1 MTSASAVAPTP
12 ATLRAARAENPRAR
26 ARDLA
31 QQLGATEGQLVAS
44 QVDGQ
49 AVVRIAPGLDRL
61 FAGFQSLGP
70 VLALT
75 RNDSAVHEKDG
86 PYLDYHSGE
95 HASMVLGAE
104 IDLRMFPRHWVHAF
118 ALTEG
123 DKRSVQVFDA
133 AGDAVH
139 KVHLRPASDVAAFER
154 LVAELRLD
162 DQSDAMEVAPRA
174 PTEVAKA
181 DPSKLDILRKEWAA
195 MTDTHQFLR
204 LTSKLKANRL
214 GAYRIVGEP
223 FARKLAPA
231 AVEAA
236 LRGAAVAAIP
246 VMIFVG
252 NRGCIQIHGGP
263 VHRIEP
269 MGPWL
274 NVLDPGFN
282 LHLRADHVAEV
293 WLVNKPTRHGGAIS
307 VEAFDAEGGL
317 ILQIFGKR
325 DPDTEAWNALTATLP
340 GEADAQAAP
349 QTAAAEG

>member
-1 MTSASAVAPTP
+1 MTEVPVLDPTP
-12 ATLRAARAENPRAR
+12 AALRAARAENPRTR

-31 QQLGATEGQLVAS
+31 EQLGASEGQLVAA

-49 AVVRIAPGLDRL
+49 AVVRIDPSLDRL
-61 FAGFQSLGP
+61 FAGFKTLGT

-86 PYLDYHSGE
+86 PYLEYHSGE
-95 HASMVLGAE
+95 HASMVLGPE

-118 ALTEG
+118 AVTEG
-123 DKRSVQVFDA
+123 DKRSIQVFDA
-133 AGDAVH
+133 SGDAVH

-154 LVAELRLD
+154 MVAELRLD
-162 DQSDAMEVAPRA
+162 DQSDAMTVTPRA
-174 PTEVAKA
+174 PVEAAKA
-181 DPSKLDILRKEWAA
+181 DPAKVEILRKEWAE

-214 GAYRIVGEP
+214 GAYRIVGAP
-223 FARKLAPA
+223 FARKLTVD
-231 AVEAA
+231 AVDTV
-236 LRGAAVAAIP
+236 LRGAAAGGVPI
-246 VMIFVG
+246 MIFVG

-282 LHLRADHVAEV
+282 LHLRADHLAEV
-293 WLVNKPTRHGGAIS
+293 WLVNKPTRHGAAIS
-307 VEAFDAEGGL
+307 VEAFDAQGGL

-325 DPDTEAWNALTATLP
+325 ASDQSEFNGAWDALTETLP
-340 GEADAQAAP
+340 GETPAV
-349 QTAAAEG
+349 EG

>member
-1 MTSASAVAPTP
+1 MTEASVLDPTP
-12 ATLRAARAENPRAR
+12 ANLRAARAEEPRAR

-31 QQLGATEGQLVAS
+31 AKLGVSEGQLVAA

-49 AVVRIAPGLDRL
+49 SVVRIDPSLDRL
-61 FAGFQSLGP
+61 FPAFTTLGT

-95 HASMVLGAE
+95 HAAMVLGAD

-118 ALTEG
+118 AVTEG

-139 KVHLRPASDVAAFER
+139 KVHLRPVSDVAAFER
-154 LVAELRLD
+154 LVADLRLD
-162 DQSDAMEVAPRA
+162 DQSDAMAVAPRA
-174 PTEVAKA
+174 PTEAPKA
-181 DPSKLDILRKEWAA
+181 DPSKADILRKEWAE

-214 GAYRIVGEP
+214 GAYRLVGAP
-223 FARKLAPA
+223 FARKLAVE
-231 AVEAA
+231 AVEAV
-236 LRGAAVAAIP
+236 LRGAAADGIP
-246 VMIFVG
+246 IMIFVG

-293 WLVNKPTRHGGAIS
+293 WLVDKPTRHGNAIS
-307 VEAFDAEGGL
+307 VEAFDADGGL

-325 DPDTEAWNALTATLP
+325 DSDASAFNGAWNALTETLP
-340 GEADAQAAP
+340 
-349 QTAAAEG
+349 AAEA